1 MNYFP
6 ILIKL
11 AGRRV
16 LVCGSND
23 EAEFKIRLL
32 LKSSAEIVVFG
43 TPTKKRITQWSEEG
57 LIQYNNRL
65 VKERDCYNIAFAYV
79 VLKKGIERNATLHV
93 LTKIYC
99 VNKQILLLASFNY
112 FFS

>member
-11 AGRRV
+11 AGRRI

-79 VLKKGIERNATLHV
+79 ALKKGIARNATLHV